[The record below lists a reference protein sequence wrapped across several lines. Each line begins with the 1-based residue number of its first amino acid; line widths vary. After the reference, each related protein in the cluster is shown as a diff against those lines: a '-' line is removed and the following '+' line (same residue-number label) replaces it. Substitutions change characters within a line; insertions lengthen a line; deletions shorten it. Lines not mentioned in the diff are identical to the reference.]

1 MEVARTMGSQQT
13 SLEHLELQ
21 LEAEQEGIKKGQ
33 RYSKQALWVI
43 FRAFELKSS
52 QW

>member
-1 MEVARTMGSQQT
+1 MDLARTMSSQQI

-33 RYSKQALWVI
+33 RYWKQVLRDYIWS
-43 FRAFELKSS
+43 F
-52 QW
+52 

>member
-1 MEVARTMGSQQT
+1 MDLARTMGSQQT

-33 RYSKQALWVI
+33 RYAEQ
-43 FRAFELKSS
+43 ELRGYI
-52 QW
+52 